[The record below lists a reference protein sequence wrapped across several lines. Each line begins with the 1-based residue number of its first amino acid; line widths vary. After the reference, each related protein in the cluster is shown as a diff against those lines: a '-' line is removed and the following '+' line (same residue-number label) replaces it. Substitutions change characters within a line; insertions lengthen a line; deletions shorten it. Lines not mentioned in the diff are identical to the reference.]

1 MLPSPMFLS
10 EITGGPTFSNTF
22 ITGLTIGLV
31 LIATGLWAFVLKLFR
46 ANQSAKKLLGF
57 LIAIVAVVFTS
68 AAVIF
73 ISLAVTTPGS
83 RY

>member
-1 MLPSPMFLS
+1 MLLS

-22 ITGLTIGLV
+22 FAGLIISLV
-31 LIATGLWAFVLKLFR
+31 LIATGFWAIVLKLFR

-57 LIAIVAVVFTS
+57 LIAIVAIAFTS
-68 AAVIF
+68 AAVFLIM
-73 ISLAVTTPGS
+73 LVVTTPGS